1 MAPLA
6 SVTSTINFG
15 QARVGTST
23 SAALTV
29 QNTGNGNLAGK
40 TSTFNLTG
48 SVAAGSGVFNGSGG
62 ALNGATGLNDSNFG
76 GGAVTSATYNFTYA
90 PTARV
95 SDSTKVTTTLANG
108 ANNTNASGST
118 TTTLSGQGVGP
129 VYGAAVTGS
138 NPSSGPIINGGT
150 IFFGEF
156 VGGLTAQNLLISNLS
171 NDSATKALTDLNL
184 TSITISNASE
194 FSFSL
199 SAFNSNGASS
209 GSISNTTNAGVAGN
223 IAIQFQTLTS
233 KSGAAVLTIAT
244 DEGAALNGAGNIYV
258 YNLRWTVPEPGTLM
272 VFGVGMLGLAIS
284 RRNRRGKAEAVALT
298 AKDADETKI

>member
-1 MAPLA
+1 M
-6 SVTSTINFG
+6 
-15 QARVGTST
+15 
-23 SAALTV
+23 
-29 QNTGNGNLAGK
+29 
-40 TSTFNLTG
+40 
-48 SVAAGSGVFNGSGG
+48 
-62 ALNGATGLNDSNFG
+62 
-76 GGAVTSATYNFTYA
+76 
-90 PTARV
+90 
-95 SDSTKVTTTLANG
+95 
-108 ANNTNASGST
+108 
-118 TTTLSGQGVGP
+118 
-129 VYGAAVTGS
+129 TGS